1 MAGSMCAKSRGP
13 PQGADMYRA
22 HAKRRWSPN
31 RELLHIRMYYSMER
45 ERERERERLRER
57 LRETERGRD
66 IVAKPQWGA
75 PFRNGLACFTLVS
88 SGDRNG
94 RHGFV

>member
-45 ERERERERLRER
+45 ERERERER
-57 LRETERGRD
+57 D
-66 IVAKPQWGA
+66 
-75 PFRNGLACFTLVS
+75 
-88 SGDRNG
+88 
-94 RHGFV
+94 